1 MTFGK
6 LLSLLFIHCKLQTVS
21 HGVSSITT
29 PGYLPDRFM
38 DKVSISA
45 PLTLRDGV
53 LREQSVTSQLSV
65 TPNSSGYS
73 SCGGEEED
81 SCFTGLRHDLC
92 RQEQPGLRVRQR
104 I

>member
-38 DKVSISA
+38 DKVSIS
-45 PLTLRDGV
+45 
-53 LREQSVTSQLSV
+53 
-65 TPNSSGYS
+65 SSFNLEGRGS
-73 SCGGEEED
+73 
-81 SCFTGLRHDLC
+81 
-92 RQEQPGLRVRQR
+92 
-104 I
+104 